1 MITAQVDLPVKLTWC
16 RCTWY
21 TVHGHKECYWHRMI
35 IVYPDLQEPSL
46 YHWRRRWR
54 CWRGGQQTGRGRGG
68 TCGSVRLQDK
78 LNHQLWT
85 EMDEFEDKLF
95 VYMSSLF
102 QKGLLVVW
110 GYLMYEY
117 LKEYFEI
124 IWCVNEF
131 SNGQNHAALKESG
144 LQSIASQ
151 QSSLLI
157 TDLLVQTNTNNVI
170 NILTK
175 VTAIQSY
182 RNSHTTAWSSD
193 TVTSL
198 PCESRHVLAILVL
211 WIMLVWN

>member
-1 MITAQVDLPVKLTWC
+1 MQMHLMHCSWTQRMLLTSNDICLPWSLRAMITDEGDEDVGEVGNRPEEVGAELVVQCGC
-16 RCTWY
+16 RTSSTTNY
-21 TVHGHKECYWHRMI
+21 G
-35 IVYPDLQEPSL
+35 
-46 YHWRRRWR
+46 RRWMSLR
-54 CWRGGQQTGRGRGG
+54 TDCI
-68 TCGSVRLQDK
+68 
-78 LNHQLWT
+78 
-85 EMDEFEDKLF
+85 

-170 NILTK
+170 NILTT
-175 VTAIQSY
+175 VTSIQSY
-182 RNSHTTAWSSD
+182 RNSHTTARSSD

-198 PCESRHVLAILVL
+198 LWESRHFLAILVL
-211 WIMLVWN
+211 WIMLVWILAW